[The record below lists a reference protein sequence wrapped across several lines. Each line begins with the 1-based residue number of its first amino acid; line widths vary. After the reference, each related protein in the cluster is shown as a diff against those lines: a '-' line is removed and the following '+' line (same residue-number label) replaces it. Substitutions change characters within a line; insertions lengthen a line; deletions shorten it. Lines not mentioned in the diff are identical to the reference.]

1 MAMIPAAP
9 VFWLIL
15 GGALLVL
22 ELVGLDTDGLIT
34 IGGVAAL
41 LLAAIVSLLPLP
53 PLLQGLLFAALV
65 TLGYAA
71 LRRWSARQGQR
82 GIPPAAG
89 ADLAEV
95 IEPFDAEGQ
104 GRVRWQ
110 GQSWAAHNL
119 DPDRTLPP
127 GSRVV
132 VMGREGTR
140 LQVMPR

>member
-71 LRRWSARQGQR
+71 LRRWSARQGPR

>member
-9 VFWLIL
+9 IFWLIL

-41 LLAAIVSLLPLP
+41 LLAAIASLVPLP
-53 PLLQGLLFAALV
+53 PLLQGLLFAGLV
-65 TLGYAA
+65 IFGYAA

-119 DPDRTLPP
+119 DPARALPP

>member
-1 MAMIPAAP
+1 MAMLPAAP
-9 VFWLIL
+9 TFWLIL

-34 IGGVAAL
+34 IGGVVAL
-41 LLAAIVSLLPLP
+41 VLAAIVSLLPLP
-53 PLLQGLLFAALV
+53 PLLQGILFAVLV
-65 TLGYAA
+65 GLGYAG
-71 LRRWSARQGQR
+71 LRRWSLRQGQR

-119 DPDRTLPP
+119 TPERALPP
-127 GSRVV
+127 GSRVM